1 MWFRRR
7 DTFARDV
14 AGLAAIADLDP
25 AEVRGFFLVLY
36 LRGGQAAFSSNA
48 CCTRHALVHLARLT
62 EQRTPGLVFCS
73 GEE

>member
-14 AGLAAIADLDP
+14 AGLASIADLDP

-36 LRGGQAAFSSNA
+36 LPDGRVAFTTNA
-48 CCTRHALVHLARLT
+48 CCTRHALVDLARLT